1 MRTLNLQM
9 PAQARAAQAQAA
21 RHPLA
26 GPPCTCPPAPAWLP
40 RQQAQARH
48 AQRAQRGVLHAASV
62 AAPPDAQAAGPSPR
76 GSEDEQGVL
85 DCVVVGAGISG
96 LVTAQAFVSDQAD
109 TVRRCRTLYRLFH
122 TGVRVLAGMYV
133 SMLISK
139 HLRLLLL
146 SMRCTLLSS
155 LRCAG
160 FL

>member
-1 MRTLNLQM
+1 MRTLNLQA
-9 PAQARAAQAQAA
+9 PAQARAAQTQAA

-76 GSEDEQGVL
+76 GSEENEQGVL

-109 TVRRCRTLYRLFH
+109 TVRRCRILHRLCMLVF
-122 TGVRVLAGMYV
+122 GCLRVPAGM
-133 SMLISK
+133 
-139 HLRLLLL
+139 
-146 SMRCTLLSS
+146 
-155 LRCAG
+155 
-160 FL
+160 